1 MSEMGFTTEEVAGV
15 LGAIQVLT
23 SAIGGISG
31 PLLFSAAGDAFG
43 YPWVYT
49 IDAFTI
55 LVISEIYGLLLLCRF
70 RHEQPPACLA
80 GPETQD
86 QLNGWH

>member
-1 MSEMGFTTEEVAGV
+1 MGFTTEEVAGV

-23 SAIGGISG
+23 SAVGGISG

-70 RHEQPPACLA
+70 HHEHPPACVA
-80 GPETQD
+80 GPETQE